1 MGINM
6 EDLPSA
12 MSLSELAEHCLSEI
26 HKYRQ
31 REPSN
36 DQYCLEIFRRA
47 MLHHD
52 EHAWELL
59 QQRFQAMM
67 LAWLRRHPRRE
78 QALYLDSEENYVA
91 QAFSRFW
98 LTTVRHQELQF
109 STLAAALDYLRAAL
123 SSTIMDAL
131 RAQMRSRELPM
142 PEPGYAGEPAQED
155 EEADDGLREIIKS
168 LLPNPREQ
176 RVADLLFHCN
186 LKPREILDRCPEEF
200 SDVQEI
206 YRLRRNIMDR
216 LLRYRERLR
225 WLLGD
230 EE

>member
-6 EDLPSA
+6 EELPGA
-12 MSLSELAEHCLSEI
+12 MSLSELAERCMSEI

-47 MLHHD
+47 MLQQD
-52 EHAWELL
+52 ERAWELL
-59 QQRFQAMM
+59 EQRFQRMM

-78 QALYLDSEENYVA
+78 QALQLDSEENYVA

-98 LTTVRHQELQF
+98 LSTVRNHELQF

-131 RAQMRSRELPM
+131 RAQVRSREVPL
-142 PEPGYAGEPAQED
+142 PEPGYSGEPAQED
-155 EEADDGLREIIKS
+155 DEGDYGLREIITS

-186 LKPREILDRCPEEF
+186 LKPREIVDRCPDEF

-216 LLRYRERLR
+216 LLRYRERIR